1 MKKYIYLAFALLL
14 GSWTFISCGDEED
27 TIVDNTEPTVT
38 IPADDSN
45 FPPVYV
51 NPSEMPENGIVIA
64 YRLYNQDGKQ
74 TTAFKQSDDIIFDI
88 QLYNMEDTIVYVMG
102 ERDGRPTLFPTPLV
116 EEGIQTGIFNV
127 YTAEGKFV
135 GYPYNAVFKG
145 KDTFEYEYYSLLA
158 PAKKYPDYIARWTAS
173 WSGKQYE
180 DFMVGRKYKYYLRGV
195 ENGVLL
201 PGEYYTEFDVNLR
214 PTIKRKVRID
224 FTVTK

>member
-1 MKKYIYLAFALLL
+1 M
-14 GSWTFISCGDEED
+14 D
-27 TIVDNTEPTVT
+27 
-38 IPADDSN
+38 
-45 FPPVYV
+45 VY
-51 NPSEMPENGIVIA
+51 
-64 YRLYNQDGKQ
+64 
-74 TTAFKQSDDIIFDI
+74 

-135 GYPYNAVFKG
+135 GYPYNPVLTG
-145 KDTFEYEYYSLLA
+145 NQTDEYNYYSLLA

-180 DFMVGRKYKYYLRGV
+180 DFMVGRKFKYYLRGV